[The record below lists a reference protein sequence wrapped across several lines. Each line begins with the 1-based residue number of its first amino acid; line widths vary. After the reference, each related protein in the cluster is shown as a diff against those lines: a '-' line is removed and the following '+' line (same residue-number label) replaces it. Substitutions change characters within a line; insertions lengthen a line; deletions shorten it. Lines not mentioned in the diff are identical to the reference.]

1 MSFPGSFT
9 CIPTFSGST
18 GRSFASF
25 PSSSVKVPLKAN
37 EFQPLS
43 PSFTPN
49 GTTQSTYIFSVCPGL
64 IIVPPV
70 VIILKDFALV
80 IGDGGVFVQSL
91 SPGIVPPLSLNL
103 SGL

>member
-1 MSFPGSFT
+1 MTAPFIPTSPLSYIPLWFASIHTKSPKVTVSFPGSFT

-49 GTTQSTYIFSVCPGL
+49 GTTQSTYI
-64 IIVPPV
+64 
-70 VIILKDFALV
+70 
-80 IGDGGVFVQSL
+80 
-91 SPGIVPPLSLNL
+91 
-103 SGL
+103 